1 MKFTLLFIF
10 FIFFFYLITFA
21 QYTNVM
27 ISNQNSPEEVSIC
40 MNPKN
45 TNQIVAGANI
55 TNCYYS
61 TNGGLT
67 WTWQNMTSTYG
78 VYGDPIIMVDTMGYF
93 YYFHLSNPSSGGAW
107 IDRMVCQK
115 STDGGVTWNNGSYA
129 GLNTPKKQD
138 KEGIVVDRTNN
149 TIYMTWTEFDEYISN
164 PPASDSSRI
173 LFSKSTNSGLS
184 WTPAVRIDKL
194 GGDCVD
200 ADNTVEGAVPSVG
213 PNGDVYVVW
222 SGPKIRNS
230 QFGIFF
236 SKSTNKGQTWLANPI
251 YVADQPGGWDY
262 GINGIYRCNGMPQ
275 TVCDLSN
282 GPFRGNIYI
291 NYTDSAGNNDHDV
304 KLIKSTNGGLNW
316 SSIKRVNNDPA
327 GKEQFFSWMT
337 IDQATGYLYFVFYD
351 RRNYSDN
358 LTTDVYMARSTDG
371 GETFTNFVV
380 SSTPFVPGGSTF
392 FGDYNG
398 ISAYAGKV
406 RPIWTRLVGGQ
417 LSIWTA
423 IVDFSNIDGSVIN
436 INAIIQGYYNGVT
449 MNSKDTVKAY
459 LRNIT
464 SPYALVDSA
473 FAVIDSAS
481 FRGAFRFKNADNG
494 TYYIV
499 LKHRNSIETWSKTGG
514 MVFSKYSSMSYDF
527 TNAATQA
534 YSNNMILVGTKWC
547 IISGDANQDGSID
560 ALDRSACWND
570 RNLSGYYATD
580 LNGDG
585 VVDALDRSICWN
597 NRNLSVQKPALDAS
611 PNRK

>member
-1 MKFTLLFIF
+1 MKLTLLFIF
-10 FIFFFYLITFA
+10 FTFFFFSITFA

-40 MNPKN
+40 INPKN

-67 WTWQNMTSTYG
+67 WTAQTLTSTYG
-78 VYGDPIIMVDTMGYF
+78 VYGDPIVMVDTMGYF
-93 YYFHLSNPSSGGAW
+93 YYFHLSNPTSGNW

-115 STDGGVTWNNGSYA
+115 STNAGLTWSNGSYA
-129 GLNTPKKQD
+129 GLNYPKEQD
-138 KEGIVVDRTNN
+138 KEGVVIDRRNN
-149 TIYMTWTEFDEYISN
+149 YIYMSWTQFDNYGSSSQ
-164 PPASDSSRI
+164 SDSTKI
-173 LFSKSTNSGLS
+173 LFSKSTDGGLTWS
-184 WTPAVRIDKL
+184 STVRIDKS

-200 ADNTVEGAVPSVG
+200 SDNTVEGAVPAVN
-213 PNGDVYVVW
+213 PTGDIYVAW
-222 SGPKIRNS
+222 AGPKIRNS
-230 QFGIFF
+230 QYGIFF
-236 SKSTNKGQTWLANPI
+236 SKSTDQGATWLASPI
-251 YVADQPGGWDY
+251 YVTNQPGGWDY
-262 GINGIYRCNGMPQ
+262 GIQGISRSNGLPQ
-275 TVCDLSN
+275 TCCDVSN
-282 GPFRGNIYI
+282 GPYRGNIYI
-291 NYTDSAGNNDHDV
+291 NWTDSAGNTDHDV

-316 SSIKRVNNDPA
+316 STVKRVNNDPA

-371 GETFTNFVV
+371 GETFTNFLV

-423 IVDFSNIDGSVIN
+423 IVDFSALDGSVIN
-436 INAIIQGYYNGVT
+436 ITALIEGYYNGVM
-449 MNSKDTVKAY
+449 MNTRDTVKAY
-459 LRNIT
+459 LKNIT

-473 FAVIDSAS
+473 SAVIDSVN
-481 FRGAFRFKNADNG
+481 FRGEFRFKNADNG

-499 LKHRNSIETWSKTGG
+499 LKHRNSIETWSKSGG
-514 MVFSKYSSMSYDF
+514 IVFTKYSSMSYDF

-534 YSNNMILVGTKWC
+534 YGNNMILVGTKWC
-547 IISGDANQDGSID
+547 IISGDVNQDGSVD

-570 RNLSGYYATD
+570 RNLSGHYATD

-597 NRNLSVQKPALDAS
+597 NRNLMVQKPALLVS
-611 PNRK
+611 PNR